1 MSKRVLCVLADG
13 FEEIETVTPVDLLR
27 RAEVE
32 VVMAT
37 IGGSLQ
43 VTGRCGIRIEV
54 DALLADVDAGS
65 FDLLLIPGG
74 PGVSALRED
83 GRAAAMATSFVAS
96 EKPVAAICAAPMVLA
111 DAGLLEGKHFAA
123 HSSVH
128 EALPA
133 GLTDERVVEDGLIIT
148 SNGAG
153 TALDFGLWLVQRM
166 AGRTKAVEVAQAIMA

>member
-1 MSKRVLCVLADG
+1 
-13 FEEIETVTPVDLLR
+13 
-27 RAEVE
+27 
-32 VVMAT
+32 
-37 IGGSLQ
+37 
-43 VTGRCGIRIEV
+43 
-54 DALLADVDAGS
+54 
-65 FDLLLIPGG
+65 
-74 PGVSALRED
+74 
-83 GRAAAMATSFVAS
+83 MATSFVAS